1 MNNILI
7 FSTSVSSKEQ
17 INNIISPIFN
27 KVAGIMQYTFDLE
40 DSDRVL
46 RIVGEDLIPA
56 NIELLLCGAGFSC
69 QEMKY
74 DLD

>member
-1 MNNILI
+1 
-7 FSTSVSSKEQ
+7 
-17 INNIISPIFN
+17 
-27 KVAGIMQYTFDLE
+27 MQYTFDLE

-46 RIVGEDLIPA
+46 RIVGEDLVPA